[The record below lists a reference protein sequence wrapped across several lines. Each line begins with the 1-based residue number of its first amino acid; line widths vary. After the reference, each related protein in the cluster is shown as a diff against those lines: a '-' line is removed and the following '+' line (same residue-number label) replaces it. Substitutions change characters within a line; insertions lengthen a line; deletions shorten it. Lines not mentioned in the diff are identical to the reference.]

1 MRKQNLK
8 HKKNDTTFLYEIVIF
23 IRQLILFINLILTI
37 SCTVE
42 MFYSI
47 VTTFDSQL
55 LILCKQLSSDTSST
69 TINKHKN
76 TSLNV

>member
-55 LILCKQLSSDTSST
+55 LILSKQLSSDTSST
-69 TINKHKN
+69 TNNK
-76 TSLNV
+76 L